1 MQSKFKS
8 KLKTEEESILD
19 LIKEINVK
27 LDFLTNKALLD
38 LWLPKKV
45 VMKFFDYGETQM
57 LVLEKENGLVT
68 SKIKGRKFYS
78 VQSLRS
84 LIEKNIISKNQ

>member
-1 MQSKFKS
+1 
-8 KLKTEEESILD
+8 
-19 LIKEINVK
+19 
-27 LDFLTNKALLD
+27 
-38 LWLPKKV
+38 
-45 VMKFFDYGETQM
+45 MKFFDYGETQM

>member
-1 MQSKFKS
+1 MSK
-8 KLKTEEESILD
+8 KLNEHKNCDCIHFLIDLNKKLEELR
-19 LIKEINVK
+19 
-27 LDFLTNKALLD
+27 TNSLYD
-38 LWLPKKV
+38 IWLPKKDA
-45 VMKFFDYGETQM
+45 MRFFDYGETQM